1 MYGNNI
7 QATGA
12 ERVNVQL
19 IDQSDPAAAFVI
31 PGKRYFFPENPFLE
45 KKNIVGIECHLKGFP
60 FLGAAADTT
69 IDGLVEIGSAPDF
82 FITLYDQKGF
92 IKFENIPL
100 ASLFPFQPVGNIVQP
115 YSKKV
120 HQYMGKLD
128 FSKSYIYIAAN
139 NLVAPFRATVAL
151 TFYYK

>member
-69 IDGLVEIGSAPDF
+69 IDGLTEIGNAPDF
-82 FITLYDQKGF
+82 FITLYDKKGF
-92 IKFENIPL
+92 VKFENIPL
-100 ASLFPFQPVGNIVQP
+100 SSLLPFQPASIVQP

-120 HQYMGKLD
+120 NPYMGKLD
-128 FSKSYIYIAAN
+128 FSKSYIYIAPN
-139 NLVAPFRATVAL
+139 NIATPLISTVAL
-151 TFYYK
+151 TFFYQ